1 MSEAELDRLV
11 KEYEA
16 ELNEGIREIK
26 RMVRAMVYGSFI
38 IILVNVIYLFII
50 GFGVGFTWEKTN

>member
-38 IILVNVIYLFII
+38 IILVNVIYLFVI
-50 GFGVGFTWEKTN
+50 GFGVGFL